1 MPNLSLDNPLDN
13 NPKPV
18 KVDDKIVPL
27 NVSDGKL
34 WYERTPTDI
43 YEIANKKYVDDNAG
57 GGGISVDKFFY
68 TSSFYHGGNNSEYIP
83 IAGGSTTESSTLSD
97 FGTDDHNFICPYD
110 LKINTIYVNPTKA
123 RNTDEDAD
131 STTLRLYK
139 DGSALSNTVTV
150 NMDTI
155 GYDSTSLYTVY
166 TFDFS
171 GETNTYSAGDI
182 MQIQIDPTNKLYY
195 VTATIAGEYT

>member
-1 MPNLSLDNPLDN
+1 MTNLNLDNALDHN
-13 NPKPV
+13 AKPI
-18 KVDDKIVPL
+18 KVGDKIVPL
-27 NVSDGKL
+27 SVSESKA
-34 WYERTPTDI
+34 WYEKTPTDT
-43 YEIANKKYVDDNAG
+43 YEIVNKKYVDDNA

-83 IAGGSTTESSTLSD
+83 IAGGSTTELASLSD
-97 FGTDDHNFICPYD
+97 GGTDDHNFICPFD
-110 LKINTIYVNPTKA
+110 LKINTIYVNATKS

-131 STTLRLYK
+131 NTTLRLYK
-139 DGSALSNTVTV
+139 DGSTLSNTVTV
-150 NMDTI
+150 DMSTI

-182 MQIQIDPTNKLYY
+182 MQIEIDPTNKLYY

>member
-1 MPNLSLDNPLDN
+1 MSNLKLDSNLDHYA
-13 NPKPV
+13 KPV
-18 KVDDKIVPL
+18 KVGGEKTPL
-27 NVSDGKL
+27 EISNNKL
-34 WYERTPTDI
+34 WYQKTPTDS

-57 GGGISVDKFFY
+57 SGGISVDKFFY
-68 TSSFYHGGNNSEYIP
+68 TSSFYHGGNNAEYIP
-83 IAGGSTTESSTLSD
+83 IAGGSIIELSTLSD
-97 FGTDDHNFICPYD
+97 SGTDDSNFICPYD
-110 LKINTIYVNPTKA
+110 LKINTIYVNATKA

-139 DGSALSNTVTV
+139 DGSALSNTITV

-182 MQIQIDPTNKLYY
+182 MQIKIDPTNKLYY
-195 VTATIAGEYT
+195 VTATIVGEYT

>member
-1 MPNLSLDNPLDN
+1 MSNLKLDNPLDHN
-13 NPKPV
+13 AKPI
-18 KVDDKIVPL
+18 KVGDELSPL
-27 NVSDGKL
+27 EVSTNKL
-34 WYERTPTDI
+34 WYQKTPTDS
-43 YEIANKKYVDDNAG
+43 YEIANKKYVDDDA

-83 IAGGSTTESSTLSD
+83 IAGGSTTELTTLSD
-97 FGTDDHNFICPYD
+97 SGNDDSNFICPFN
-110 LKINTIYVNPTKA
+110 LKINTIYVNATKA

-131 STTLRLYK
+131 NTTLRLYK
-139 DGSALSNTVTV
+139 DGSTLSNTVTV
-150 NMDTI
+150 DMSTI